1 MLAFMVAVISYSNS
15 SSSVSQRNIIVFDSQ
30 GAFTSRLQ
38 KWSLPVILLWSI
50 WLNPSL
56 WAPTCLFFILFI
68 LFLMMRNLPQ
78 QQVRWVGTQGDSLSQ
93 GIAIDYSQTLHS
105 MMTSSSLS
113 GFALILILF
122 VKYIY
127 SSSLFLLLI
136 FLSCSK
142 NTNHP
147 LVFLSSFPNVLFVAP
162 YLHRFLV
169 FFSNTKLRLEKQI
182 PFLTS
187 YFINGK

>member
-1 MLAFMVAVISYSNS
+1 M
-15 SSSVSQRNIIVFDSQ
+15 
-30 GAFTSRLQ
+30 
-38 KWSLPVILLWSI
+38 
-50 WLNPSL
+50 
-56 WAPTCLFFILFI
+56 
-68 LFLMMRNLPQ
+68 
-78 QQVRWVGTQGDSLSQ
+78 SQ

-105 MMTSSSLS
+105 MMTSLSLS

-136 FLSCSK
+136 LLSCSK
-142 NTNHP
+142 NTNH
-147 LVFLSSFPNVLFVAP
+147 LLMFLSPFPNVLFVAP
-162 YLHRFLV
+162 CLHRFLT

-187 YFINGK
+187 YFINGKAGNLFMIRTVPRNCTNQFMHAVYFVDWLVSHWGESIFL